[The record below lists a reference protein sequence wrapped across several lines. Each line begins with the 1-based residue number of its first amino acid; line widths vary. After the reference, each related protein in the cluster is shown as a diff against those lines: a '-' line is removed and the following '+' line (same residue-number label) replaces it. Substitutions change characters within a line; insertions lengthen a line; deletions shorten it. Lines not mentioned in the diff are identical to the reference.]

1 VVKERSFDG
10 KISKSLQ
17 NCEKEKKMSA
27 AQVLST
33 TRLMNVSFKTWLSGG
48 SLRQMAQA
56 SGECPDSES

>member
-17 NCEKEKKMSA
+17 NCEKEKMPA

-33 TRLMNVSFKTWLSGG
+33 TRLNVSFKTWLSGG
-48 SLRQMAQA
+48 PLGQMAQA